1 MKLNNFQ
8 KNFYIF
14 SSIIISIFIG
24 ALLWEKIILPLNN
37 TSGARGALVTEG
49 YNPTNDVIRYIFFIS
64 FPLIVFLF
72 LNLALKKKT
81 INIRELIFEREKD
94 VEIINKHQV
103 LIIVA
108 FIFVIF
114 IILEFL
120 SLKFPITKLDQMH
133 DGTFLSPAQNYL
145 STKNFWISSYLTHG
159 GSDIFYPILMWI
171 C

>member
-37 TSGARGALVTEG
+37 TIGARGALVTEG

-72 LNLALKKKT
+72 LNFVLKKKT
-81 INIRELIFEREKD
+81 INIRELIFEKEKD
-94 VEIINKHQV
+94 VETINNHPI
-103 LIIVA
+103 LIIVS
-108 FIFVIF
+108 FILRSYYSFE
-114 IILEFL
+114 LYL
-120 SLKFPITKLDQMH
+120 MDITIYRHLRY
-133 DGTFLSPAQNYL
+133 A
-145 STKNFWISSYLTHG
+145 
-159 GSDIFYPILMWI
+159 
-171 C
+171 